1 MLQKEN
7 LSDAMRLLA
16 GFLLS
21 LKLLFT
27 SFGIHFIT
35 NDQID
40 VNVVSFLFIL
50 YFGYKNNYVG
60 KKEWSKRKYSKT
72 QPSLKR
78 NLLYR
83 FLLSLTHNNFICLQW
98 YMISLYL
105 EMYM

>member
-35 NDQID
+35 NNQID
-40 VNVVSFLFIL
+40 AIVNVISFLFIL

-60 KKEWSKRKYSKT
+60 KKGIEQKKI
-72 QPSLKR
+72 LKKH
-78 NLLYR
+78 NL
-83 FLLSLTHNNFICLQW
+83 H
-98 YMISLYL
+98 
-105 EMYM
+105 

>member
-40 VNVVSFLFIL
+40 AIVNVVSFLFIL

-60 KKEWSKRKYSKT
+60 KKEWSKRKYSKNT
-72 QPSLKR
+72 TFTKKR

-83 FLLSLTHNNFICLQW
+83 FLFIIDAQQLHLFAVD
-98 YMISLYL
+98 I
-105 EMYM
+105 

>member
-40 VNVVSFLFIL
+40 AIVNVVSFLFIL

-72 QPSLKR
+72 QPSLKKEPFVQVPF
-78 NLLYR
+78 Y
-83 FLLSLTHNNFICLQW
+83 H
-98 YMISLYL
+98 
-105 EMYM
+105 

>member
-40 VNVVSFLFIL
+40 VNVVSFYLFYTLATKI
-50 YFGYKNNYVG
+50 
-60 KKEWSKRKYSKT
+60 T
-72 QPSLKR
+72 
-78 NLLYR
+78 
-83 FLLSLTHNNFICLQW
+83 
-98 YMISLYL
+98 M
-105 EMYM
+105 

>member
-50 YFGYKNNYVG
+50 YFGYKI
-60 KKEWSKRKYSKT
+60 T
-72 QPSLKR
+72 
-78 NLLYR
+78 
-83 FLLSLTHNNFICLQW
+83 
-98 YMISLYL
+98 M
-105 EMYM
+105 

>member
-60 KKEWSKRKYSKT
+60 KKRNGAKENTQKT
-72 QPSLKR
+72 QPSLKGT
-78 NLLYR
+78 
-83 FLLSLTHNNFICLQW
+83 FCTGSFLSLTHNNFICLQW
-98 YMISLYL
+98 AI
-105 EMYM
+105 

>member
-16 GFLLS
+16 GLLLS

-40 VNVVSFLFIL
+40 AIVNVVSFLFIL

-60 KKEWSKRKYSKT
+60 KKGIEQKKI
-72 QPSLKR
+72 LKKH
-78 NLLYR
+78 NL
-83 FLLSLTHNNFICLQW
+83 H
-98 YMISLYL
+98 
-105 EMYM
+105 

>member
-40 VNVVSFLFIL
+40 AIVNVVSFYLFYTLATKI
-50 YFGYKNNYVG
+50 
-60 KKEWSKRKYSKT
+60 T
-72 QPSLKR
+72 
-78 NLLYR
+78 
-83 FLLSLTHNNFICLQW
+83 
-98 YMISLYL
+98 M
-105 EMYM
+105 

>member
-40 VNVVSFLFIL
+40 AIVNVVSFLFIL

-60 KKEWSKRKYSKT
+60 KKGMEQKKI
-72 QPSLKR
+72 LK
-78 NLLYR
+78 NTT
-83 FLLSLTHNNFICLQW
+83 FTKKGTFCTGSFLSLTHNNFICLQW
-98 YMISLYL
+98 AI
-105 EMYM
+105 

>member
-40 VNVVSFLFIL
+40 AIVNVVSFLFIL

-60 KKEWSKRKYSKT
+60 KKGMEQKKYSKNT
-72 QPSLKR
+72 TFTKKGTFCTGS
-78 NLLYR
+78 
-83 FLLSLTHNNFICLQW
+83 FLSLTHNNFICLQW
-98 YMISLYL
+98 AI
-105 EMYM
+105 